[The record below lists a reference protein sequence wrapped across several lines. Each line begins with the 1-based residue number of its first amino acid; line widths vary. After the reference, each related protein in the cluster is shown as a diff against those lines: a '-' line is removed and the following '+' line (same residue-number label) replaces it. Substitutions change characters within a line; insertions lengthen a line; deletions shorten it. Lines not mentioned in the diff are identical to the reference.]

1 MNDCGSAENNPEHII
16 LNLPDKPPL
25 ALEEAQSFGLLLPKA
40 YALLQSDFNMSG
52 IETEWPVSFG
62 ENVFELRKI
71 VADRIASSGGPTTEA
86 FYRLLYRADIRET
99 ELKKALNDSGN
110 SDFITSISEI
120 LIIRALQRA
129 YYREKYRSEH

>member
-1 MNDCGSAENNPEHII
+1 

-25 ALEEAQSFGLLLPKA
+25 ALDEADKFGLILPNA
-40 YALLQSDFNMSG
+40 YLLLQNDFNMSG

-62 ENVFELRKI
+62 DNVFELRKI
-71 VADRIASSGGPTTEA
+71 VAERIASSGGPTTEA

-99 ELKKALNDSGN
+99 ELKNTLHNSAI

-120 LIIRALQRA
+120 LIIRALQRV

>member
-1 MNDCGSAENNPEHII
+1 MNDCGSAENNPEHIS

-25 ALEEAQSFGLLLPKA
+25 ALEEAQSFGLLLTKA

-71 VADRIASSGGPTTEA
+71 VADRIASSGGPTIEA

-99 ELKKALNDSGN
+99 ELKKALNDSAN
-110 SDFITSISEI
+110 SDFITSISEF

>member
-1 MNDCGSAENNPEHII
+1 LNDCASAENNPEHLN

-25 ALEEAQSFGLLLPKA
+25 TLDEVHHFGQLLPQA
-40 YALLQSDFNMSG
+40 YTLLQSDFNMSG

-62 ENVFELRKI
+62 ESVFELRKI
-71 VADRIASSGGPTTEA
+71 VADKIASSGGPTTEA

-99 ELKKALNDSGN
+99 ELKKALNN
-110 SDFITSISEI
+110 SVNIDFITSISEI

>member
-1 MNDCGSAENNPEHII
+1 MNDCASAENNPEHFS

-25 ALEEAQSFGLLLPKA
+25 ALDEVHHFRQLLPQA
-40 YALLQSDFNMSG
+40 CSLLQSDFNMSG
-52 IETEWPVSFG
+52 IETDWPVSFG

-71 VADRIASSGGPTTEA
+71 VAERIASSGGPTTEA

-99 ELKKALNDSGN
+99 ELKNALNNSVN
-110 SDFITSISEI
+110 SDFITAISEI

>member
-1 MNDCGSAENNPEHII
+1 LNDYASAENNPEHLS

-25 ALEEAQSFGLLLPKA
+25 ALDEAHQFGKLLPQA

-52 IETEWPVSFG
+52 IETEWPVSFRD
-62 ENVFELRKI
+62 NVFDLRKI
-71 VADRIASSGGPTTEA
+71 VADKIASSGGPATEA

-99 ELKKALNDSGN
+99 ELKKALNNSVN
-110 SDFITSISEI
+110 SDFTTAISEI

-129 YYREKYRSEH
+129 YYREKYRTEH